1 MKDRNVMTKFHFTFF
16 RISNKDGENII
27 ESRGKIVNHRT
38 WLGVFLET
46 THTAVWV
53 DKVKY
58 YRVK

>member
-1 MKDRNVMTKFHFTFF
+1 MTKFHFTFF
-16 RISNKDGENII
+16 RIFNKDGEDII

-38 WLGVFLET
+38 WLGIFLET